1 MGDYSGNS
9 CAKAKRVDTNLIT
22 PTGTQTIT
30 ASHCH
35 LERKIRWNSW
45 DTLGRYIL
53 IMGVSIVQSLTLL
66 KSSEKDV
73 KTKKL
78 GLFYFKGRDS
88 RKRADLLLSMIVY

>member
-30 ASHCH
+30 ATHCH

-45 DTLGRYIL
+45 VTLGRYIL
-53 IMGVSIVQSLTLL
+53 TGIIVQSLTLL

-73 KTKKL
+73 KKAVS
-78 GLFYFKGRDS
+78 F
-88 RKRADLLLSMIVY
+88 LL